1 MVDLK
6 TQFESAAQEAQ
17 RLSKKPDND
26 TLLRLYA
33 LYKQATIGNAT
44 GKRPGFTDPVG
55 RAKFDAWE
63 KIKGMTAE
71 QAMQKYIELV
81 NQLKSS

>member
-17 RLSKKPDND
+17 HLPKKPDND

>member
-17 RLSKKPDND
+17 RLPKKPDND

-33 LYKQATIGNAT
+33 LKPQSAMLPGNAPASPIQWVVPNLMP
-44 GKRPGFTDPVG
+44 GKKS
-55 RAKFDAWE
+55 RA
-63 KIKGMTAE
+63 
-71 QAMQKYIELV
+71 
-81 NQLKSS
+81 